1 MTERHIE
8 EIRRG
13 SIKAFEVLFNE
24 YYHKVKSFA
33 FGMLKN
39 ELEAEEVAQV
49 VFTKVWISRDRIVSS
64 KSLSAYI
71 FTITRN
77 EVVDFFRADFYYK
90 NFKEGY
96 LANNSQSTCEI
107 ESDIDVRQM
116 KNMLDQAVSEMPSQ
130 RQKVFIMS
138 RTLMMSNDEI
148 AQSLGISKRTVEK
161 HISMAL
167 AFLREKL
174 GDFMVWILFF
184 LLN

>member
-90 NFKEGY
+90 NFLIILIHQFRY
-96 LANNSQSTCEI
+96 HI
-107 ESDIDVRQM
+107 V
-116 KNMLDQAVSEMPSQ
+116 Q
-130 RQKVFIMS
+130 RIFVKQKIP
-138 RTLMMSNDEI
+138 
-148 AQSLGISKRTVEK
+148 
-161 HISMAL
+161 
-167 AFLREKL
+167 
-174 GDFMVWILFF
+174 
-184 LLN
+184 